1 MKKDFLWGVATSA
14 GQIEGGVLDDGR
26 KFSIWD
32 AFSRIPGNIVNNDTP
47 DVACSSY
54 KKWQDDVKLIKDL
67 GVNSYRYSISWSRVL
82 PDGKGKV
89 NQAGLDYYKR
99 LTDTLVDNGIAP
111 NVTLYHWDLPY
122 ELHRLG
128 GWLNRDIADWF
139 GDYAELIF
147 KELDGVKNRKA
158 HFETVVVLH
167 YPNGEELYATGQVD
181 GEILFEEDGEN
192 GFGYDNIFFCNELN
206 KSFGVASD
214 QEKNSVSH
222 RARAIWNLLEQ
233 L

>member
-1 MKKDFLWGVATSA
+1 MSKLILATNNAHKVKEITQILKGKFDEIISLKQANIDVDPEENGSTFLANAQIKAREIAKHTSFPVLADDTGLCVDALDGMPSIYSARYAGVH
-14 GQIEGGVLDDGR
+14 GDDKANR
-26 KFSIWD
+26 
-32 AFSRIPGNIVNNDTP
+32 
-47 DVACSSY
+47 
-54 KKWQDDVKLIKDL
+54 VKLL
-67 GVNSYRYSISWSRVL
+67 
-82 PDGKGKV
+82 
-89 NQAGLDYYKR
+89 
-99 LTDTLVDNGIAP
+99 
-111 NVTLYHWDLPY
+111 
-122 ELHRLG
+122 
-128 GWLNRDIADWF
+128 
-139 GDYAELIF
+139 
-147 KELDGVKNRKA
+147 KELDGIKNRKA

-192 GFGYDNIFFCNELN
+192 GFGYDNIFFCNEMN